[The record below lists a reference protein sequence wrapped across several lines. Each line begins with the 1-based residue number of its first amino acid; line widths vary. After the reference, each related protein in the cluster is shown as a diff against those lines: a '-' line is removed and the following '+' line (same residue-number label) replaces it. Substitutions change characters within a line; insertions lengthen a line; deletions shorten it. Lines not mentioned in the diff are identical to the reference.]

1 MRRRLIALWG
11 APLLLGMLT
20 APGLVAAL
28 LGDGMWDTVSA
39 LALGAPVLAGAW
51 FGLRRRG

>member
-1 MRRRLIALWG
+1 MRRRFIALWG

-20 APGLVAAL
+20 ALGLVAAL